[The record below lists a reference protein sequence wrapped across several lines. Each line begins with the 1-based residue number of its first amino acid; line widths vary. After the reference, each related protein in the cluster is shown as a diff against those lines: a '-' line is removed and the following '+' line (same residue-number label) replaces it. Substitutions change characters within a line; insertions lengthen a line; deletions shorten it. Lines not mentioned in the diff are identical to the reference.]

1 MMDVYAK
8 LVRLSLG
15 QNYSTFKPITIPFN
29 QVPSLACSSG
39 LMYSLG
45 QFKDNVRR
53 SANYKGYA
61 DLIVF
66 DFDEGWSSELDDLFN
81 NFYGYK
87 IPTKSHMKEKN
98 GIVCERYRILLLV
111 GNPVNLD
118 YKQYRNL
125 YKNIIKD
132 LKLSADT
139 SCVDATRFYYS
150 AEQPLSNDVQLKGT
164 QFFPWEKYNYKD
176 FSYAPLSF
184 NHEYIDISKY
194 KDLDVSYFDN
204 LHHSKRYP
212 SPLCRLEGYDQ
223 KGHHLGFNKD
233 EDYPT
238 CFFDEEH
245 SKILRKIYKQ
255 YKYGII
261 EDESEKVGD
270 MVKLKA
276 TPDLI
281 RVGTYDPKP
290 TNYSPAV
297 HQFYDKALDILEKAD
312 VVGLDIETFYD
323 YYVAETYDEANARL
337 SDTYKYIKGAY
348 DSKWRELDGLAL
360 DPFMN
365 RVRILGL
372 GNEEVNC
379 PFDMYWATEEQKK
392 RILNIVKDKFIVGQ
406 NLKFDVKSIMASYG
420 EEYCPKYCFDVM
432 LASRMIHMAQDPEDQ
447 AIGHNLEAIAFRF
460 LNYKMNKEVD
470 HTWGQDNL
478 TPRQLEYQ
486 GDDVK
491 VLLPIMKEQ
500 IRQFKELY
508 GPPDTVNY
516 DLSKI
521 EFLGPLLKEHPILAL
536 EMQAL
541 LEVIRIEF
549 KGIKSNVDMMLKK
562 MEDYDKQI
570 DEIDSELGINC
581 GSSKQCVEFLQ
592 KNVSDKITSS
602 NSQTLWDYRDAHPS
616 VMKIVAGKKARTRR
630 GLMESMAVTNIHP
643 YDKRIHATFN
653 QLLSTGR
660 FACKNPNMQQIPRD
674 IKNTIYLSDEDGVIF
689 DTDYAAVELRIES
702 VVADDPLM
710 IQAYK
715 DKMDLHYFT
724 ASKLFHKE
732 IPHTHEEKEDAETN
746 PNSKFITKDERG
758 YAKAC
763 FVAGT
768 KIVTDKGDIS
778 IENLVPEINKGLVT
792 PSVESTKPKDFEGNY
807 NAIQATYYGSTDKT
821 IKFTLENDDI
831 IEVTPNHIMVVQR
844 DGNVIKCRADEVNKN
859 DKFIDIQSDSYDLL
873 SIEYIDETK
882 DIYCIQVDNDNHE
895 LLVKCLSGNQYRI
908 GNCNFGLIYGLSLNS
923 FMGMSKAANP
933 NMTDEEITNNYNAFF
948 ETYKGVAAIL
958 NNAKTEFT
966 YGTNKTITRWVSYG
980 NHLRKIT
987 KKVPFFTTC
996 RTLFG
1001 RILAVDTERKKAN
1014 YPTQGTGADVIKL
1027 AICKL
1032 GHDTRSRSTSYRT
1045 ENLVHD
1051 DTVGESQIIDFDINS
1066 KYFRDA
1072 LRFAVNYILRYKFH
1086 TEVDQDFCVLSLFG
1100 KEVFLEEAFTVQ
1112 DIKTKLIEKMNHD
1125 YEKYKACET
1134 DEERESWKKSI
1145 AHHNELLEELK
1156 QKCRQYNIPLS

>member
-1 MMDVYAK
+1 MDVYAK

-15 QNYSTFKPITIPFN
+15 QNYSTFKPIAIPFN

-150 AEQPLSNDVQLKGT
+150 AEQPLSNVVQLKGT

-212 SPLCRLEGYDQ
+212 CPLCRLEGYDR

-323 YYVAETYDEANARL
+323 YYVAETYDEAYARL

-460 LNYKMNKEVD
+460 LNYKMNKDVD

-758 YAKAC
+758 YAKA
-763 FVAGT
+763 A
-768 KIVTDKGDIS
+768 
-778 IENLVPEINKGLVT
+778 
-792 PSVESTKPKDFEGNY
+792 
-807 NAIQATYYGSTDKT
+807 
-821 IKFTLENDDI
+821 
-831 IEVTPNHIMVVQR
+831 
-844 DGNVIKCRADEVNKN
+844 
-859 DKFIDIQSDSYDLL
+859 
-873 SIEYIDETK
+873 
-882 DIYCIQVDNDNHE
+882 
-895 LLVKCLSGNQYRI
+895 
-908 GNCNFGLIYGLSLNS
+908 NFGLIYGLSLS
-923 FMGMSKAANP
+923 SYTGMSKAANP
-933 NMTDEEITNNYNAFF
+933 DMTDEEIKRNYDTFF
-948 ETYKGVAAIL
+948 DTYKGVAGIIDR
-958 NNAKTEFT
+958 AKSAFM
-966 YGTNKTITRWVSYG
+966 YGTNQTITRWVSYG
-980 NHLRKIT
+980 NHLRKII

-1001 RILAVDTERKKAN
+1001 RILAVDTERKMMN
-1014 YPTQGTGADVIKL
+1014 YPTQGTGADIIKL
-1027 AICKL
+1027 AICKV
-1032 GHDTRSRSTSYRT
+1032 GYDTRKEQTSYRT

-1051 DTVGESQIIDFDINS
+1051 DTVGESDIRDFDVNS
-1066 KYFRDA
+1066 VHFRNA

-1100 KEVFLEEAFTVQ
+1100 KEVFLEGAFTVQ

-1125 YEKYKACET
+1125 YEKYKVCET
-1134 DEERESWKKSI
+1134 NEEMESWKKSI